1 MCILAYLL
9 LCPLVMSGGV
19 LTLGLKKDVNV
30 SSCIQKERQALL
42 DIKANLTDPNGYL
55 DDWGSEG
62 EKTDCCKWSGV
73 TCDSLTGHVIKLILS
88 VEGTGKISP
97 SLQVLNQ
104 LQYLDMSF
112 TNFQFNP
119 LPNVLGSLSNL
130 QHLDISGANLSGP
143 IPHQLA
149 NLSNLL
155 ELDLSDNLLWG
166 PIPFSSRDLTSLISL
181 DLSKNK
187 LGGAIPKS
195 FGNSSSLAHLDL
207 SQNLLNGSLPN
218 FVGCSSLITLYL
230 ANNSLSESMPDFA
243 GCTSLAILDLSSNFL
258 SGDMSN
264 SVGLLSNLDFLY
276 VNHNSLNGSIP
287 NFIGCHSLSY
297 LDMSS
302 NQFFGNVPNSL
313 GQVSKLGYLD
323 FSSNSLEGVISEVHF
338 LNLTQL
344 YHLDLSFNSLT
355 LNLSLH
361 DRIPFQ
367 LSTIKLQSCKLG
379 PGFPSWIKTQENFE
393 YIDISNAGIS
403 DTVPDWFWDLPAYL
417 KFLNISSNE
426 INGMIPNITSS
437 FNDYPGMDLSNNHF
451 EGRVPSL
458 PSSLAAINLSG
469 NKFSGTLSF
478 LCNFDT
484 GLTFLDLS
492 TNSFSGRM
500 PDCLMKFQENLV
512 ILSLSNNNLSGEI
525 PSSLGILS
533 NLEALNLRKNAFV
546 GEVPTSLKNC
556 TRLRFVDLG
565 ENKLSGVIPKWIGEE
580 LSELYVLDLGSNRFY
595 GRLPP
600 QLCWLHN
607 LHVFD
612 LSNNG
617 LSGNIPRC
625 FDNFTAMA
633 RRSFVDDMITSHTY
647 SSTASTPCR
656 MYSGASCTP
665 PSKEAQFLD
674 SAWVTWKGTKRSF
687 GRSGLQLLKSID
699 LSRNNLFGNL
709 PYEITGLFEL
719 VSLNLSDNKLH
730 GQVPKDMGLV
740 KSLESLDLSSNEFSG
755 HIPESLAQ
763 LNFLSYLDLSFN
775 NLSGR
780 IPTGSQLQRFDYTS
794 YNGNPQLCGP
804 PLTPR
809 CGSSPVVEKKVVK
822 EDEDDSWKSYYTGIG
837 AGFAVGF
844 LGICGALVLN
854 DHCRYFFF
862 ASLSYM
868 TDWIHVIVV
877 VHFGKLKKIL

>member
-1 MCILAYLL
+1 MMHVLAYMLL
-9 LCPLVMSGGV
+9 YPLVMSDGV
-19 LTLGLKKDVNV
+19 LTLGLKEDANI
-30 SSCIQKERQALL
+30 SSCIEKERQALL
-42 DIKANLTDPNGYL
+42 DIKANLTDPKGYL
-55 DDWGSEG
+55 DDWGSGE

-73 TCDSLTGHVIKLILS
+73 TCDSLTGHVIKLLISL
-88 VEGTGKISP
+88 EGTGKISP

-112 TNFQFNP
+112 TDFQFNP
-119 LPNVLGSLSNL
+119 LPIFLGSLSNL
-130 QHLDISGANLSGP
+130 QELRISGANLSGP
-143 IPHQLA
+143 IPRQLA

-155 ELDLSDNLLWG
+155 ELDLSDNFLWG
-166 PIPFSSRDLTSLISL
+166 GISFTSGDLTSLIRL

-207 SQNLLNGSLPN
+207 SQNLFNESLPN

-230 ANNSLSESMPDFA
+230 ANNSLSGSVPDFA
-243 GCTSLAILDLSSNFL
+243 GCTSLSILDFSSNFL

-264 SVGLLSNLDFLY
+264 SVGQLSNLDFLY
-276 VNHNSLNGSIP
+276 VNHNYLNGSIP

-313 GQVSKLGYLD
+313 GQVSKLTHLD
-323 FSSNSLEGVISEVHF
+323 FSYNSLEGVISDVHF
-338 LNLTQL
+338 LNLTKL
-344 YHLDLSFNSLT
+344 DYLDLSFNSLA
-355 LNLSLH
+355 LSLH
-361 DRIPFQ
+361 GRIPFQ

-379 PGFPSWIKTQENFE
+379 PGFPLWIKTQENFE
-393 YIDISNAGIS
+393 YIDISNASIS
-403 DTVPDWFWDLPAYL
+403 DTIPDWFWDLPVYL
-417 KFLNISSNE
+417 KFLNISSNG
-426 INGMIPNITSS
+426 IKGMIPNITSS
-437 FNDYPGMDLSNNHF
+437 FNDYPGMDLSNNHL

-469 NKFSGTLSF
+469 NKFSETLSF

-484 GLTFLDLS
+484 GLTYLDLS
-492 TNSFSGRM
+492 NNLFSGHM

-525 PSSLGILS
+525 PPYLGILS
-533 NLEALNLRKNAFV
+533 NLEALDLRKNAFV
-546 GEVPTSLKNC
+546 GEVPMSLRNC

-580 LSELYVLDLGSNRFY
+580 FSELYVLDLGSNRFY
-595 GRLPP
+595 GRLPS

-617 LSGNIPRC
+617 LSGSIPRC

-647 SSTASTPCR
+647 SSTVSAPCR
-656 MYSGASCTP
+656 MYSGASCSP

-687 GRSGLQLLKSID
+687 GKTGLQLLKSID
-699 LSRNNLFGNL
+699 LSRNNLSGKL
-709 PYEITGLFEL
+709 PYEITNLFEL
-719 VSLNLSDNKLH
+719 VSLNLSVNKLH
-730 GQVPKDMGLV
+730 GEVPKDMGRL

-755 HIPESLAQ
+755 HIPLSLAQ
-763 LNFLSYLDLSFN
+763 IHSLSYLDFSYN

-780 IPTGSQLQRFDYTS
+780 IPTGTQLQSFDNTS
-794 YNGNPQLCGP
+794 YIGNPQLCGL
-804 PLTPR
+804 PLTQM
-809 CGSSPVVEKKVVK
+809 CGVPPVVEKKDV
-822 EDEDDSWKSYYTGIG
+822 EEDDSWKSYYTGIG

-854 DHCRYFFF
+854 DRCRYFFF

-868 TDWIHVIVV
+868 MDWIHVIVV
-877 VHFGKLKKIL
+877 VHFGKLKRYFRR